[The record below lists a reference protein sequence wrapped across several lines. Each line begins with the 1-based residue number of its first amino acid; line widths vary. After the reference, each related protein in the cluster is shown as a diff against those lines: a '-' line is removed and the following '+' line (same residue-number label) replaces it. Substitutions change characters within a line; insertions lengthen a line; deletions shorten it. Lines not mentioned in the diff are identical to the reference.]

1 VKDGDIAGQGYT
13 QPPGSAHAEI
23 MALKE
28 AGEHAKGAVLYV
40 TLEPCC
46 HFGRTPPCTQAIIAA
61 GIKEVHIAMI
71 DPNPLVNGKGL
82 QEMEKAGIKISLG
95 EHAQDASEVI
105 ESYVKFITSGKPFIT
120 IKYAMSVDGKIA
132 SRTGD
137 SKWISGDESR
147 RYVHFMRY
155 TSDAIMVG
163 VNTVLK
169 DDPQLTARCSYRG
182 GMAKKQPLRVIL
194 DASGKTP
201 LTARIFNEPGNVL
214 MVVSD
219 KITAA
224 QKKAY
229 VNLGAE
235 VLELPAQKGLLNL
248 ESLITRLGEK
258 QITSVLVEGGATLL
272 GSLCDGNFV
281 DKATVFISP
290 IIIGGDKARTAV
302 GGKGTDKVV
311 NALKLERVKTKRF
324 DNDMMFTGYIRRE

>member
-1 VKDGDIAGQGYT
+1 
-13 QPPGSAHAEI
+13 
-23 MALKE
+23 
-28 AGEHAKGAVLYV
+28 
-40 TLEPCC
+40 
-46 HFGRTPPCTQAIIAA
+46 
-61 GIKEVHIAMI
+61 
-71 DPNPLVNGKGL
+71 
-82 QEMEKAGIKISLG
+82 
-95 EHAQDASEVI
+95 
-105 ESYVKFITSGKPFIT
+105 
-120 IKYAMSVDGKIA
+120 
-132 SRTGD
+132 
-137 SKWISGDESR
+137 
-147 RYVHFMRY
+147 
-155 TSDAIMVG
+155 
-163 VNTVLK
+163 
-169 DDPQLTARCSYRG
+169 
-182 GMAKKQPLRVIL
+182 
-194 DASGKTP
+194 
-201 LTARIFNEPGNVL
+201 

-258 QITSVLVEGGATLL
+258 QITSLLVEGGATLL